1 MAQNRIRQHLQSL
14 RDKWAKA
21 WPYFGSDPKPFTQ
34 TVLADSFER
43 GLWSEYIGSYFTGYF
58 GKDGFTRA
66 DVFSKRLDDM
76 LSEPANRFHQR
87 PDYDSLHMDHLG
99 IANALVVEL
108 KRLNVVMAETKKGAI
123 EQTMRMAANEGPAPV
138 AAVTDAVDTWD
149 EIRSLWQWADNYPD
163 GAATSVKSAGA
174 EGLPRTLAPIPSY

>member
-1 MAQNRIRQHLQSL
+1 
-14 RDKWAKA
+14 
-21 WPYFGSDPKPFTQ
+21 
-34 TVLADSFER
+34 
-43 GLWSEYIGSYFTGYF
+43 
-58 GKDGFTRA
+58 
-66 DVFSKRLDDM
+66 
-76 LSEPANRFHQR
+76 
-87 PDYDSLHMDHLG
+87 MDHLG

-123 EQTMRMAANEGPAPV
+123 EQTMRMSANEGPAPV

-149 EIRSLWQWADNYPD
+149 EIRSLWQWADNYPV